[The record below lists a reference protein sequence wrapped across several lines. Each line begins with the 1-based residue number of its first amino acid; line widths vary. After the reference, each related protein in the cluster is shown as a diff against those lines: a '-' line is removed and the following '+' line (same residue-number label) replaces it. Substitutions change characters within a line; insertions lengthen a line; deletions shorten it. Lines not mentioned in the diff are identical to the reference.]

1 MHAAPYQTSDWQH
14 PAEQTRNEMDSDK
27 VMNLVTQLNYVSDE
41 LEEDLGRGG
50 IKGKSVCRFALLLRC
65 PCHVSSVWL
74 WSVRLPPGPGVRT
87 PGSCVFSWLEPACS
101 QEVSLQSLVQSGFR
115 RLGRLLGGNARGRCP
130 ISANLRRNSLRFAR
144 GPLQSRSL
152 PISRLK
158 GSDRVQ

>member
-1 MHAAPYQTSDWQH
+1 
-14 PAEQTRNEMDSDK
+14 MDSDK

-115 RLGRLLGGNARGRCP
+115 RLGRLLGGNAP
-130 ISANLRRNSLRFAR
+130 EDRRSRALDDFQAL
-144 GPLQSRSL
+144 LQ
-152 PISRLK
+152 
-158 GSDRVQ
+158 